1 MSHQQAIQIK
11 AAGKAELVTDAPL
24 PELRDDHILVK
35 TAAVALNPTDW
46 KHIDF
51 LASPGAIV
59 GCDYSGTVQ
68 AVGAAVRN
76 GLKPGDRVMGMVHG
90 RPRPQGNRSNH
101 QDGAFAEYVTAKGDT
116 QMRIPGGMSFEA
128 ASTLGAGIV
137 TLGQAL
143 YQSLELPLP
152 DDPAKAPFHVL
163 IYGGS
168 TATGSLAIQF
178 ARLSGLQVVT
188 TCSPRHDDFVRGLG
202 ADHVFDYNSP
212 QCAADIQRATENQ
225 LQFAFDTVATE
236 DTAKICVDALGT
248 GVAGAKYTSLS
259 PIPKLQRDD
268 VANLN
273 TMAFTAVGEAFQ
285 IGDLSVPVVP
295 EDYAFAIKFTRLAQ
309 ELLAQGRIK
318 AHPFEV
324 REGGLE
330 GVLSGLQEMREGKV
344 SGKKLVYKLN

>member
-1 MSHQQAIQIK
+1 MSHQRAIQIK

-76 GLKPGDRVMGMVHG
+76 GFKPGDRVMGMIHG
-90 RPRPQGNRSNH
+90 SNHSNH
-101 QDGAFAEYVTAKGDT
+101 QDGGFAEYVTAKGDT
-116 QMRIPGGMSFEA
+116 QMRIPVGMSFEA
-128 ASTLGAGIV
+128 AATLGAGII

-143 YQSLELPLP
+143 YQSLGLPLP
-152 DDPAKAPFHVL
+152 DEPAKAAFPVL

-178 ARLSGLQVVT
+178 AKLSGLEVVT
-188 TCSPRHDDFVRGLG
+188 TCSPRHNDFVRGVG

-212 QCAADIQRATENQ
+212 QCAADIQKATDNQ

-236 DTAKICVDALGT
+236 DTAKICVDAFGT
-248 GVAGAKYTSLS
+248 GGGKYTSLS

-268 VANLN
+268 VVNLN
-273 TMAFTAVGEAFQ
+273 TMAFTAVGEAFH
-285 IGDLSVPVVP
+285 IGDLSVPAVP
-295 EDYAFAIKFTRLAQ
+295 EEYAFAVKFVRLAQ
-309 ELLAQGRIK
+309 ELLTQGRIK

-324 REGGLE
+324 RDGGLE
-330 GVLSGLQEMREGKV
+330 GALSGLQEMREGKI